1 VSNIRLY
8 GAAVARLLLI
18 RHGQAS
24 FGADDYDALSPLGHE
39 QARTLGRFL
48 ADSGIR
54 PALVVRGDMRR
65 HAETVEGLLDGL
77 KLDVGVEVDAGW
89 NEFDFQHVVEIH
101 RPAFRDRA
109 AMTAELATFARPDRA
124 FQEIFDAATSRWASG
139 EFDPEY
145 AESFPAFR
153 DRVAAA
159 LKTIREL
166 LREHR
171 DVVVASSG
179 GPIAMAASLLT
190 TGTTAGWAAF
200 NRVSVNTGVTKV
212 ISGGRGLSLSTF
224 NEHTHLREA
233 RLLTYR

>member
-1 VSNIRLY
+1 M
-8 GAAVARLLLI
+8 ARLLLI

-39 QARTLGRFL
+39 QARTLGRSF
-48 ADSGIR
+48 AERGIR

-65 HAETVEGLLDGL
+65 HAETAEGLLDGL
-77 KLDVGVEVDAGW
+77 KLDVGVVTDAGW

-101 RPAFRDRA
+101 RPAFRDRS
-109 AMTAELATFARPDRA
+109 AMAAELAAFARPDRA

-139 EFDPEY
+139 DFDPEY
-145 AESFPAFR
+145 AESFTAFR

-159 LKTIREL
+159 LDTVREL

-190 TGTTAGWAAF
+190 TGTAAGWAAF

-212 ISGGRGLSLSTF
+212 ISGSRGLSLSTF
-224 NEHTHLREA
+224 NEHTHLEGDA

>member
-1 VSNIRLY
+1 
-8 GAAVARLLLI
+8 
-18 RHGQAS
+18 
-24 FGADDYDALSPLGHE
+24 
-39 QARTLGRFL
+39 
-48 ADSGIR
+48 
-54 PALVVRGDMRR
+54 MRR

-77 KLDVGVEVDAGW
+77 KLDVGVEIDAGW

-124 FQEIFDAATSRWASG
+124 FQEIFDAATSRWSSG

-159 LKTIREL
+159 LDTVREL

-224 NEHTHLREA
+224 NEHTHLEGEA